1 MISSQTSFVHSTVDA
16 AYYDQFDT
24 VRNFS
29 VEYDQHFLHLPYYKT
44 VHFSPPHTY
53 NFAFSTCVFS
63 VRMLRVHCSV
73 CAGCRVLMTKQSHHV
88 VAMEEFDISLDKFVI
103 FCEKILF
110 SGTLPSFL
118 HLKLT
123 NVRA

>member
-1 MISSQTSFVHSTVDA
+1 
-16 AYYDQFDT
+16 
-24 VRNFS
+24 
-29 VEYDQHFLHLPYYKT
+29 
-44 VHFSPPHTY
+44 
-53 NFAFSTCVFS
+53 
-63 VRMLRVHCSV
+63 
-73 CAGCRVLMTKQSHHV
+73 MTKQSHHV